1 MKSAA
6 LTLQKESL
14 GSKKKGAYAINARL
28 TFKYSNDLRGV
39 SETIKGDNI
48 TVCFSLAIKRASFQL
63 WFSSDRPNVNPAKFL
78 QLAKIAHHSSIATM
92 LDITNY
98 VQART
103 TLSISGKLE
112 GSTNHKVGVG
122 GKTATSR
129 KSSAKSKIRVPSVNI
144 AVTVSPTMIH
154 WEMEPVKQHFAD
166 NSKSHLEG
174 DVFVESDGNSGRPVP
189 ACEIKWDSE
198 KANSALVIRGSVFVS
213 MEDLEVEKIRFTDD
227 LGQAVSLNRLAQ
239 PDSSGWSQAAAF
251 NPFPTSSAKQR
262 FVKQI
267 IRKHLVSQ
275 GMEIQ
280 GAYVEVCSAYT

>member
-14 GSKKKGAYAINARL
+14 GSNQRDAYAINARL

-39 SETIKGDNI
+39 SETIEGDNI

-63 WFSSDRPNVNPAKFL
+63 SFSSDRPKVNPAKFL
-78 QLAKIAHHSSIATM
+78 RLAKIAHHSPIATM
-92 LDITNY
+92 LEITNY

-103 TLSISGKLE
+103 SFIMSGKLE
-112 GSTNHKVGVG
+112 GSNHKIGLG
-122 GKTATSR
+122 GKMAKSR

-144 AVTVSPTMIH
+144 AATVSPTVIH
-154 WEMEPVKQHFAD
+154 WEMEPVKQHFAN
-166 NSKSHLEG
+166 NSKSYLEG
-174 DVFVESDGNSGRPVP
+174 DVFVESDGNTGRPVS
-189 ACEIKWDSE
+189 ACEIKWDAE

-213 MEDLEVEKIRFTDD
+213 MEDLAVEKIRFADD
-227 LGQAVSLNRLAQ
+227 LGHAVSLNRLAQ
-239 PDSSGWSQAAAF
+239 PDSSGRSQAAAF

-280 GAYVEVCSAYT
+280 GAYVEICNAYT